1 MKRTLSTAYRRNP
14 FRLILAGF
22 FLVILLGALLLT
34 LPVASR
40 DGLSAPFEDALFTAT
55 SAVCVTGLIV
65 RDTATGWSAFGQ
77 TIIILLIQIG
87 GLGVVTVA
95 AATLLLTG
103 QRIGIFQ
110 RTTMQEAVAAP
121 KLGGIVRFTKFILT
135 ATFTIEGIGA
145 LLLLPTFLRDYPV
158 GKAVCFSL
166 FHSISAFCNA
176 GFDLLG
182 EKLPFGSLAIY
193 SDSIPVNLVIAG
205 LIIMGGIGFLTM
217 QDLIQNRLNF
227 HRLRLQTK
235 IILITTALL
244 IAVPTL
250 LFFLFEFQDHP
261 LKERILLSFFQS
273 VTPRTA
279 GFGTCDYGAMSDRGL
294 LLTILLMLSGGAP
307 GSTAGGIKV
316 TTVWVLIAAS
326 IACLSQK
333 QDVDGFHRRVDPETI
348 RTALTL
354 SFLYTVLLI
363 GGSLVISYLEG
374 ETIIR
379 TMFECASALA
389 TVGLTAGMTP
399 SLCLVSKLILIVFM
413 YFGRVGA
420 LTLAY
425 AAASR
430 QPVQH
435 MRYPEEKII
444 VG

>member
-1 MKRTLSTAYRRNP
+1 
-14 FRLILAGF
+14 
-22 FLVILLGALLLT
+22 
-34 LPVASR
+34 
-40 DGLSAPFEDALFTAT
+40 
-55 SAVCVTGLIV
+55 
-65 RDTATGWSAFGQ
+65 
-77 TIIILLIQIG
+77 
-87 GLGVVTVA
+87 
-95 AATLLLTG
+95 
-103 QRIGIFQ
+103 
-110 RTTMQEAVAAP
+110 
-121 KLGGIVRFTKFILT
+121 
-135 ATFTIEGIGA
+135 
-145 LLLLPTFLRDYPV
+145 
-158 GKAVCFSL
+158 
-166 FHSISAFCNA
+166 
-176 GFDLLG
+176 
-182 EKLPFGSLAIY
+182 
-193 SDSIPVNLVIAG
+193 
-205 LIIMGGIGFLTM
+205 
-217 QDLIQNRLNF
+217 
-227 HRLRLQTK
+227 
-235 IILITTALL
+235 
-244 IAVPTL
+244 
-250 LFFLFEFQDHP
+250 
-261 LKERILLSFFQS
+261 
-273 VTPRTA
+273 
-279 GFGTCDYGAMSDRGL
+279 MSDRGL

-326 IACLSQK
+326 VSCLSQK

-399 SLCLVSKLILIVFM
+399 SLCVVSKLILIVFM

>member
-1 MKRTLSTAYRRNP
+1 MAQIQERGSTHVYRVNKISKEEMESMVARCVYEHPP
-14 FRLILAGF
+14 FCSAACPLKLDARAFLEAAAAGNFKKALQLYEKIAPFPLILAMGCE
-22 FLVILLGALLLT
+22 APCEQKCRLT
-34 LPVASR
+34 EIGEGVAVR
-40 DGLSAPFEDALFTAT
+40 
-55 SAVCVTGLIV
+55 AVEEAVA
-65 RDTATGWSAFGQ
+65 RFGQ
-77 TIIILLIQIG
+77 T
-87 GLGVVTVA
+87 
-95 AATLLLTG
+95 
-103 QRIGIFQ
+103 
-110 RTTMQEAVAAP
+110 P

-193 SDSIPVNLVIAG
+193 ADSIPVNLVIAG

-326 IACLSQK
+326 VACLSQK

-399 SLCLVSKLILIVFM
+399 SLCVVSKLILIVFM